1 MFYFNSDII
10 GTVRC
15 VQYTFSCVARH
26 VPKRPHGAKAIHR
39 QSVISSD
46 REAAASFDE
55 VGLSVAVRAA
65 SQPSSPRNVGE
76 ADTGREARC
85 VGGDGNTR
93 AEASKSGVGPLLASL
108 AVILL
113 ILFSL
118 AEGEAVR
125 IGIIRIIEAT
135 GEVRC
140 VQYTSSCVARH
151 VPKRQNG
158 AKAIHRQ
165 SVISSDREAAASFDE
180 VGLSVA
186 VRNYGRW
193 SGGNTTPA

>member
-1 MFYFNSDII
+1 
-10 GTVRC
+10 
-15 VQYTFSCVARH
+15 
-26 VPKRPHGAKAIHR
+26 
-39 QSVISSD
+39 
-46 REAAASFDE
+46 
-55 VGLSVAVRAA
+55 

-186 VRNYGRW
+186 VRAASQPSSPRNVGEADTGREARCV
-193 SGGNTTPA
+193 GGDGNTRAEASKSGVGPLLAS